1 MGARPRAVED
11 VGVSPACRGCGA
23 PLTTTFVDLGSS
35 PPSNAYL
42 RGDDLRRGERWFPL
56 HAWVC
61 ERCFLVQLEAF
72 QEPAEIFGDYAYFSS
87 YSETWLAHARS
98 YAETMLRANALG
110 AGELVVEL
118 ASNDGYLL
126 AEFQA
131 RGARVLGIE
140 PAANVAA
147 VASERGIETVS
158 AFFGERLARELVAG
172 GRVPRLVVANNVLAH
187 VPDLHDFVAGVAVL
201 LEAGDGLATFE
212 FPHVL
217 RLIEG
222 VEFDTIYH
230 EHFSYFSLLAL
241 EPVFARHGLAVTDAE
256 KLTTHGGSLRLHV
269 RRRGAPSGAAV
280 EALRAEERAAG
291 LDRIETYAA
300 FRDAV
305 LACKREALEFL
316 LAAQRDGKRVAAYGA
331 PAKGNTFLV
340 YCGIRSD
347 LVAFTVDRNPVK
359 QGTWLPGSRIPVSA
373 PQRLVDERPDYVL
386 ILPWNIAP
394 EIEEQMAAVRGW
406 GGRFVTAV
414 PRLSIR

>member
-1 MGARPRAVED
+1 M
-11 VGVSPACRGCGA
+11 SPACRGCGA
-23 PLTTTFVDLGSS
+23 PLTTTFADLGSS

-42 RGDDLRRGERWFPL
+42 REDDLRRGERWFPL

-61 ERCFLVQLEAF
+61 DRCFLVQLEAF

-87 YSETWLAHARS
+87 YSDTWLAHARD
-98 YAETMLRANALG
+98 YAETMLRENAVG

-131 RGARVLGIE
+131 RGARVLGVE
-140 PAANVAA
+140 PATNVAA
-147 VASERGIETVS
+147 VASERGIETVN
-158 AFFGERLARELVAG
+158 AFFGERLARELVAD
-172 GRVPRLVVANNVLAH
+172 GRVPRLVAANNVLAH

-201 LEAGDGLATFE
+201 LAAGDGLATFE

-222 VEFDTIYH
+222 IEFDTIYH

-241 EPVFARHGLAVTDAE
+241 EPVFARHGLAVTHVE
-256 KLTTHGGSLRLHV
+256 KLSTHGGSLRLHV
-269 RRRGAPSGAAV
+269 RRGGAPGTAAV
-280 EALRAEERAAG
+280 DALRAEERAAG

-305 LACKREALEFL
+305 LTCKRDALEFL

-359 QGTWLPGSRIPVSA
+359 QGTWLPGSRIPVAA
-373 PQRLVDERPDYVL
+373 PQRLLDERPDYVL

-394 EIEEQMAAVRGW
+394 EIEEQMAAVRAW

-414 PRLSIR
+414 PRLTIR